1 MATLASDTKFALRSY
16 ARSPMFAGIAVLS
29 LALGMGANTAIF
41 TLIDQLMLRLLPVQD
56 PEQLVMI
63 WTTGPHMGNNQGS
76 RAASYPMYQDFQQK
90 ASAFSSVFCRYITSS
105 AVSFEGSTERVTAE
119 LVSGNYFTTLGVRPA
134 IGRVFTPEQD
144 DRIHKGH
151 PSVVLSHD
159 YWVSR
164 FAANPKIVGQKML
177 VNNYPM
183 EIVGVSAPG
192 FQRYPY
198 YVQYLR

>member
-29 LALGMGANTAIF
+29 LALGIGANTAIF

-105 AVSFEGSTERVTAE
+105 AVSFEGSTERVAAE

-134 IGRVFTPEQD
+134 IGRVFTPEQID
-144 DRIHKGH
+144 QTLIWARQA
-151 PSVVLSHD
+151 SFL
-159 YWVSR
+159 
-164 FAANPKIVGQKML
+164 
-177 VNNYPM
+177 
-183 EIVGVSAPG
+183 
-192 FQRYPY
+192 
-198 YVQYLR
+198 